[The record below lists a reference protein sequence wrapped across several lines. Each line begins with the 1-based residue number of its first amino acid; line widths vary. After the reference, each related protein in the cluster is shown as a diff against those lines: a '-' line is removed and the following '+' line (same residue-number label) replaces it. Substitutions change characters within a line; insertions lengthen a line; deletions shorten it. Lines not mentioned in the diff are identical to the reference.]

1 MDYTAYVNIVSLN
14 DNTTIA
20 TLLSSG
26 IHISRLGIYVAETAG
41 KNEKVNKIST
51 LKYYK
56 RLKV

>member
-1 MDYTAYVNIVSLN
+1 MDYTAYVNTVSLN

-26 IHISRLGIYVAETAG
+26 IHISRLGTYVDETAG
-41 KNEKVNKIST
+41 MNERVNKIST

-56 RLKV
+56 ILKV